1 MYVNHT
7 LTSSSTHLSILTG
20 IPQTVVAVYQLAAF
34 TLTHNFALNDRFI
47 PERWLPAD
55 HPDRP
60 TATLTD
66 NQEVF
71 QPFSV
76 GPKNCIGKGLAYAEM
91 KLIIARFVWAFDFK
105 VVDDGFAIDKQ
116 TAYLF
121 RDRPPL
127 RLKVEVRK

>member
-1 MYVNHT
+1 VHP
-7 LTSSSTHLSILTG
+7 L
-20 IPQTVVAVYQLAAF
+20 QTVVAVYQLPAF
-34 TLTHNFALNDRFI
+34 TLSENFALHDRFL

-55 HPDRP
+55 HPERP
-60 TATLTD
+60 KETLTD
-66 NQEVF
+66 RQEVF

-91 KLIIARFVWAFDFK
+91 KLILARFLWHFDFK
-105 VVDDGFAIDKQ
+105 LVDDGFAIDKQ

-127 RLKVEVRK
+127 RLNVSVRKQ